1 MPKSVGVASS
11 IVIEQ
16 PFKDALINQLNPDV
30 AGGVTPTYAT
40 DTNVGNWVTDWNNAH
55 PKDLIV
61 TLGGRIAY
69 EAAVAASSPIAQPK
83 PFLSLMGAAP
93 DTLPKGCV
101 GGVSLESYAHN
112 LERVKHLIAKGYNSI
127 SLFYNQNAPASI
139 RDDELSNWKSLAKYY
154 SQVVPTPVA
163 AMGNFATTVPTI
175 TAGAVIVSP
184 DPSFNMSKDALVQA
198 FNDRDNQHHDLYVC
212 YPLHDHANG
221 ATNPNHGSATLL
233 GPKLERAI
241 KLLGAIAG
249 FYLTDPDHLKP
260 GFLQMPV
267 GHPKEL

>member
-101 GGVSLESYAHN
+101 GGVSLYQ
-112 LERVKHLIAKGYNSI
+112 
-127 SLFYNQNAPASI
+127 FYI
-139 RDDELSNWKSLAKYY
+139 RLS
-154 SQVVPTPVA
+154 
-163 AMGNFATTVPTI
+163 
-175 TAGAVIVSP
+175 
-184 DPSFNMSKDALVQA
+184 
-198 FNDRDNQHHDLYVC
+198 
-212 YPLHDHANG
+212 
-221 ATNPNHGSATLL
+221 
-233 GPKLERAI
+233 
-241 KLLGAIAG
+241 
-249 FYLTDPDHLKP
+249 
-260 GFLQMPV
+260 
-267 GHPKEL
+267 